1 MAYEEYRVHES
12 KDKKE
17 WMIHEQRVQKK
28 TQHND
33 FQPPNNYPKFVKGFK
48 RRTCSR
54 FSGNKLLFFF
64 VSFPELFL

>member
-28 TQHND
+28 NTA
-33 FQPPNNYPKFVKGFK
+33 
-48 RRTCSR
+48 
-54 FSGNKLLFFF
+54 
-64 VSFPELFL
+64 